1 MDRERDR
8 QRDRHSGFQLSS
20 SQWRDPWSVRVCIQ
34 KFQSLEV
41 SSKLL
46 QGVLLCLLD
55 LQGLLSTNLQLTTPL
70 LQGSSDQSKAAH
82 PCTAPSPT
90 IFSAFSLLSQ

>member
-1 MDRERDR
+1 VDRERDR
-8 QRDRHSGFQLSS
+8 RRDRHSGFQLSS